1 MLRRRRRASPEVPT
15 ASMPDIAFLLII
27 FFLVTTTLYMDKG
40 LGLVLPRVGQTKVVP
55 RKNICNVWVNAAGE
69 VAVEGEV
76 VPLGEL
82 REEVARRLKEN
93 PKLIVS
99 LKVDELAKYKVF
111 VDVLDELKLAGAAR
125 ISIAS
130 PEVEG
135 GP

>member
-1 MLRRRRRASPEVPT
+1 
-15 ASMPDIAFLLII
+15 MPDMACHLIDLY
-27 FFLVTTTLYMDKG
+27 LVTSALCLDKR

-55 RKNICNVWVNAAGE
+55 RQNICSVWVNAAGE
-69 VAVEGEV
+69 VGVEGEI

-111 VDVLDELKLAGAAR
+111 VDVLDELKLAGATR